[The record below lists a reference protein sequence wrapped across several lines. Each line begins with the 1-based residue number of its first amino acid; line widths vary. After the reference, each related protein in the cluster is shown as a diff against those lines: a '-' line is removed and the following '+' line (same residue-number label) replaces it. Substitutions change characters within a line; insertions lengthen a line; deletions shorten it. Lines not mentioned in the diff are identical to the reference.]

1 MRQQLKLMVAM
12 LAILGAYLVVG
23 HFDGDPTEGARAL
36 AQELQCIPEDSSPS
50 AQSDASLR
58 ARIARAVRAH
68 REVAELEGQPPL
80 CEPSAPEGAGD
91 VRDVR

>member
-23 HFDGDPTEGARAL
+23 HFDNDPADGPRVL
-36 AQELQCIPEDSSPS
+36 AQELQCIPDDSSV
-50 AQSDASLR
+50 QGDASLR

-68 REVAELEGQPPL
+68 RELVGRDGQLPV
-80 CEPSAPEGAGD
+80 CEPGPEGAGD
-91 VRDVR
+91 AKDVR

>member
-23 HFDGDPTEGARAL
+23 HFDDDPAEGSRAL
-36 AQELQCIPEDSSPS
+36 AQELQCAPEGSSIS
-50 AQSDASLR
+50 AEGDASLR

-68 REVAELEGQPPL
+68 RELVGRDGQVPV
-80 CEPSAPEGAGD
+80 CEPGPGGAGD
-91 VRDVR
+91 AKEGR